1 MGINQE
7 AYEEALD
14 DVHTRFILNLPDD
27 ELASPVR
34 IFFQLEQAWWFYDD
48 FICDGAAASA
58 AAAANA
64 ASSETNDGGDG
75 GKKKKAKK
83 QQEEQ
88 LPRFK
93 HMKPFSKVMFEFSPL
108 LQPMLPKFDK
118 MYEEFSFYKR
128 SISTY
133 GTILLNKDATK
144 VALCRNW
151 QGKSWT
157 LPGGKVNQ
165 NESGKT
171 AAARETYEE
180 TGFDPECELGVCG
193 TWAEMRDRG
202 ERVKELVENNDSGG
216 DGDEELPWGP
226 LQDSDKL
233 VYTEADTNKRRTCYV
248 CRGLPENF
256 PFEPVARKEV
266 SEIGWHELSS
276 LPKQTFAVLPFLSQL
291 HKWIRR
297 DNRKRGIVDYSRG
310 KSRSGSR
317 PKQGGQSQQ
326 STAPT
331 QILSKQK
338 QRGISRGKERDDVED
353 DMGLT
358 PFFSDGNAP
367 WEGENGGNDGDDA
380 SGGDTKKKKN
390 EKHGDGTRGK
400 K

>member
-1 MGINQE
+1 MIPQFE
-7 AYEEALD
+7 DMY
-14 DVHTRFILNLPDD
+14 T
-27 ELASPVR
+27 
-34 IFFQLEQAWWFYDD
+34 
-48 FICDGAAASA
+48 
-58 AAAANA
+58 
-64 ASSETNDGGDG
+64 
-75 GKKKKAKK
+75 
-83 QQEEQ
+83 
-88 LPRFK
+88 
-93 HMKPFSKVMFEFSPL
+93 EFSN
-108 LQPMLPKFDK
+108 
-118 MYEEFSFYKR
+118 YKR

-133 GTILLNKDATK
+133 GTILLNADATK
-144 VALCRNW
+144 IALCRVYK
-151 QGKSWT
+151 GKKWT

-180 TGFDPECELGVCG
+180 TGFDPDCELGVCG

-216 DGDEELPWGP
+216 DGRDEELPWGP

-248 CRGLPENF
+248 CRGVPENF

-266 SEIGWHELSS
+266 SEIAWHELSS

-317 PKQGGQSQQ
+317 SKQGGQSQQ

-338 QRGISRGKERDDVED
+338 QRGNSRGKERDDVED

-380 SGGDTKKKKN
+380 TGGDEKKKKN
-390 EKHGDGTRGK
+390 EKPRDGSRGK
-400 K
+400 KQKRPTSRSSRSGSRAASRGSAGREVSASDPLVESALASPGQSDRWLEEDMFSANEHILGRKFTYGERSCHQFCFV